1 MNIYKLIAGSGARK
15 GLPAA
20 WERILA
26 GRACRAE
33 VGLKP
38 RGLRPDSVS
47 AFRDNRGIALITSLI
62 ALMLLTSLLIAFA
75 VLSKSE
81 PMIASNQIRGT
92 QARAMAESGME
103 LAIWALAST
112 IPNPMAS
119 SVAPAPYDGSTF
131 LTVGSLG
138 GFFVTVRNGTA
149 TNERVVDAVGWYPTY
164 STTSLQK
171 SAERHVHVTL
181 TTVKWLNPPAALSVE
196 GDVQTKGSAVSISAA
211 SDTSCGNKT
220 GAMASGSIASTAHPT
235 IQGGGTAPAEQT
247 NVPTSTMDQYMFTN
261 SDLDM
266 LKSIAKANGTY
277 FQGNQTFNSSNP
289 WPSSGIVFVDSVDG
303 QDLTC
308 TAPGPSQ
315 TCTPATSD
323 MAAVSISGA
332 GGMSALNGWLIVNGS
347 INWSGNATV
356 NGLVYAV
363 NDITMSGTPTVS
375 GAVISKNLIDTSTTS
390 VDSTFSGNITI
401 NYNCANA
408 KTGGGSIPTGWFVK
422 QGSYREL
429 SN

>member
-1 MNIYKLIAGSGARK
+1 MNTHKLVTGRGGRGALLAAKRRV
-15 GLPAA
+15 PAA
-20 WERILA
+20 RA
-26 GRACRAE
+26 GLVD
-33 VGLKP
+33 VGLEP
-38 RGLRPDSVS
+38 HGLRPDWGS

-75 VLSKSE
+75 VLSTSE
-81 PMIASNQIRGT
+81 PTIASNQIRGA

-103 LAIWALAST
+103 MAIWALAST

-131 LTVGSLG
+131 MTVGNLG
-138 GFFVTVRNGTA
+138 GFYVTVRNGTA

-171 SAERHVHVTL
+171 AERHVHVTL

-211 SDTSCGNKT
+211 SDTSCGNKN
-220 GAMASGSIASTAHPT
+220 GAMASGTIASTAHPT
-235 IQGGGTAPAEQT
+235 IQGGGGAPAELT
-247 NVPTSTMDQYMFTN
+247 GVPTSTMDQYMFTS

-277 FQGNQTFNSSNP
+277 FQGNQSFNSGNP
-289 WPSSGIVFVDSVDG
+289 WPTSGIVFVDSADG

-323 MAAVSISGA
+323 MAAISISGA
-332 GGMSALNGWLIVNGS
+332 GGMPALNGWLIVNGS

-363 NDITMSGTPTVS
+363 NDITMSGTPNVN

-408 KTGGGSIPTGWFVK
+408 KTGGGSIPTGWFLK